1 MATKLIRLSDEN
13 ETLVEVEIGQQEAR
27 PISGGVADKVEAS
40 FDRVRSLLLSICRP
54 LTETW
59 KQLNKEMDIDQVEV
73 EVGLSF
79 EGEGNIFIT
88 KTTAG
93 ANLKVKLS
101 LRPKV

>member
-13 ETLVEVEIGQQEAR
+13 ETLVEVEASYQEAR
-27 PISGGVADKVEAS
+27 PIAGGVADKVEAS
-40 FDRVRSLLLSICRP
+40 FDRVRSLLVSVCRP
-54 LTETW
+54 ITETW

-79 EGEGNIFIT
+79 EGEGNLFIT
-88 KTTAG
+88 KTTTG

-101 LRPKV
+101 LKPKV